1 VGEFFQ
7 RQASILKRLSILVT
21 LVTLVLNGSLLLPA
35 AAAQSSSPSASEHPD
50 WPGRGQLFVGT
61 CYQPVDRSPEEIHR
75 DIALM
80 KQAGFTLVRMGD
92 LSWDSFE
99 PEENRFDFAW
109 FDGILDEMQA
119 AHIKVILDISGL
131 PAPIWLHHKY
141 PSVNVVNQDGVV
153 LHPAERY
160 MVNIADPIYRSHVIH
175 FADELTKHYAH
186 HPALAAIGYD
196 NEIGNG
202 FMSYSAV
209 DRERFIAWLKTKYS
223 TIENLNKAWA
233 TQRWSRRL
241 NSFDEVEL
249 PYGDGPGPAERYLD
263 LHRFW
268 SDITISVLEDLEKV
282 RERNTPNLP
291 AVSNLWDTAP
301 RKGFDYLS
309 SFKKYVTYGAEGFY
323 PGDPLNVSADV
334 LLTKGDLP
342 TPTWYNEFVTG
353 GPGNYGTK
361 GTIRMWAYVG
371 LIDYGQTYLAWTF
384 NTHLGGEEQALFGLL
399 DHDGTPS
406 WKYREFAQI
415 ASEFAKLQQL
425 GFPRFHKPDVAI
437 AYSFDSLI
445 ASNPP
450 GSLNSTRRYFTTRYR
465 EQVVSALQP
474 FFEDNIDAAIVNVAH
489 TKLDYKLL
497 VVPADFVMDAASADA
512 IRNYV
517 RDGGTVVM
525 TAFSAKLDEHG
536 QWFNTP
542 LPGRLSDVFGI
553 RTEEFYRPA
562 AAPEFLLDGVGV
574 KTAINF
580 YEVLE
585 PRGAKPLASFTN
597 TPERSPAITMNTFG
611 KGRAI
616 YVAVPAQMAALAPL
630 MRSLY
635 SKLGIERGPRT
646 PAGVYAREVE
656 GRTLYVNTTE
666 VEKSIAIK
674 GKKRGVLSGKSYDTV
689 LRLKPHDAELLEET
703 RALP

>member
-1 VGEFFQ
+1 
-7 RQASILKRLSILVT
+7 LKRFVSLAAVLLS
-21 LVTLVLNGSLLLPA
+21 SALLLPTGT
-35 AAAQSSSPSASEHPD
+35 AQSASPNAAEHPD
-50 WPGRGQLFVGT
+50 WPGHGQLFVGT
-61 CYQPVDRSPEEIHR
+61 CYQPIDRSPEEIHR

-80 KQAGFTLVRMGD
+80 KQAGFSLVRMGD

-99 PEENRFDFAW
+99 PAENQFDFAW
-109 FDGILDEMQA
+109 FDGILDEMHA
-119 AHIKVILDISGL
+119 ANIKVILDIGGL

-160 MVNIADPIYRSHVIH
+160 MVNIADPVYRAHVIH
-175 FADELTKHYAH
+175 FAGELTKHYAH
-186 HPALAAIGYD
+186 NPAIAAIGYD
-196 NEIGNG
+196 NEIGSG
-202 FMSYSAV
+202 FMSYSGS
-209 DRERFIAWLKTKYS
+209 DRERFIAWLKVKYS
-223 TIENLNKAWA
+223 TIEELNRAWA

-249 PYGDGPGPAERYLD
+249 PYGEGPGPGERYLD

-268 SDITISVLEDLEKV
+268 SDITISVLEDLEKI
-282 RERNTPNLP
+282 RERNVPNLP
-291 AVSNLWDTAP
+291 AVSNLWDTHP

-309 SFKKYVTYGAEGFY
+309 SYKKYVSYGAEGFY
-323 PGDPLNVSADV
+323 PSDPLNASVDV
-334 LLTKGDLP
+334 LLIKGDLP

-353 GPGNYGTK
+353 SPGNYGTK
-361 GTIRMWAYVG
+361 GIIRMWAYIG

-384 NTHLGGEEQALFGLL
+384 NTHQGGEEQALFGLL

-415 ASEFAKLQQL
+415 AREFAKIEHL
-425 GFPRFHKPDVAI
+425 GFPRYHKPEVAI

-445 ASNPP
+445 ASHPT
-450 GSLNSTRRYFTTRYR
+450 GASNSVRRYFTTPYR
-465 EQVVSALQP
+465 DQIASAFQP
-474 FFEDNIDAAIVNVAH
+474 FFEDNIDVALINIAH
-489 TKLDYKLL
+489 AKLDYKLL

-512 IRNYV
+512 IRRYV
-517 RDGGTVVM
+517 ADGGTVVM
-525 TAFSAKLDEHG
+525 TAFSAKVDEHG

-542 LPGRLSDVFGI
+542 LPGRLNDIFGI

-562 AAPEFLLDGVGV
+562 ASPEFLLDGVAI

-580 YEVLE
+580 YEVVE
-585 PRGAKPLASFTN
+585 PRDAKPLASFTN
-597 TPERSPAITMNTFG
+597 TPEKSPAITINTYG

-616 YVAVPAQMAALAPL
+616 YVAMPAQMAALAPL

-635 SKLGIERGPRT
+635 SKLDISRGPQT
-646 PAGVYAREVE
+646 PSGVYARVVE

-666 VEKSIAIK
+666 IEKAIAIQ
-674 GKKRGVLSGKSYDTV
+674 GKKYGVLSGQTYDTV
-689 LRLKPHDAELLEET
+689 LRLKPHDADLLE
-703 RALP
+703 